1 MHHSVSIRM
10 RMPRMGIFASA
21 NQKDYFSQRK
31 ASNTT
36 EVGRKKPCLLA
47 MITMK
52 INRLAEFSSEVA
64 EKAIKWYRS
73 L

>member
-1 MHHSVSIRM
+1 M

-21 NQKDYFSQRK
+21 NQTDFFHKGKQVTRRK
-31 ASNTT
+31 SAEN
-36 EVGRKKPCLLA
+36 PCLLA
-47 MITMK
+47 MTTMK